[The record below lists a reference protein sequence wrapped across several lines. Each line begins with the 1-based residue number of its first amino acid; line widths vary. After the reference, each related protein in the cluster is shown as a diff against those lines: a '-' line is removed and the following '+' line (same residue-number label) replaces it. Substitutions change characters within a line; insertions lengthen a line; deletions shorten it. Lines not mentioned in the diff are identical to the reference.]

1 MSWWIFIP
9 ILVAL
14 FYLAIPLL
22 IWKTMRLEA
31 TPTIQ
36 RIDPAELPLP
46 ETARQHLDTVDAELR
61 GLGFE
66 SRATL
71 LLPSATPNVISLL
84 RVFVNPTQKCSAMAN
99 SMISRVKTESG
110 EQVRHHP
117 YVEFTTRYQDGQ
129 VFNTNNSAAGGSFPP
144 APQSQTT
151 RVPWIQHVP
160 TVHLIHDAITT
171 AKNGAAQKVLRL
183 DESFAGDEVAYLQ
196 ACMKEEFENATKAG
210 YLWLRRDGTAYLA
223 TVRGAYLMTWKELP
237 PIKQWLAWRRRAR
250 AERLL
255 REVGAG

>member
-1 MSWWIFIP
+1 MSWWVLIP
-9 ILVAL
+9 GLVAL

-46 ETARQHLDTVDAELR
+46 SDVQQHLDAVYAQLR

-66 SRATL
+66 SRSTL

-99 SMISRVKTESG
+99 SMISRTKTENG

-129 VFNTNNSAAGGSFPP
+129 IFNTHNSAAGGSFPP
-144 APQSQTT
+144 APQTQTT
-151 RVPWIQHVP
+151 RVPWILDV
-160 TVHLIHDAITT
+160 TKVCRIHDAITT
-171 AKNGAAQKVLRL
+171 AKCGGARKVLRL
-183 DESFAGDEVAYLQ
+183 DESFAGDEIAYLQ

-210 YLWLRRDGTAYLA
+210 YLWLRRNGTAYLA

-237 PIKQWLAWRRRAR
+237 PIKQWLAWQRRAQ